1 MSAAAEEKTETPSAP
16 APGGGGGSKLVLIL
30 TLVNLVVTVGMVGVL
45 FVSFKRENSKPKV
58 TDISAH
64 PEAEKAKEGG
74 EGKEGAKEGAKEGG
88 EGKGE
93 GGEGGEGEG
102 KGKAKPKPSEF
113 GRMITLDQFTVNLTS
128 PGASAARFVRVNV
141 SLEVA
146 NEESEAEVT
155 AKIPQVRNAV
165 IDLFNSKHPSDLATA
180 EGRDALKDE
189 IKNALNGF
197 LTRGKVKGV
206 FFTNF
211 VLGS

>member
-1 MSAAAEEKTETPSAP
+1 MSSAAEVKTESSGAS
-16 APGGGGGSKLVLIL
+16 GGGGNKLVLIL

-45 FVSFKRENSKPKV
+45 FVSFKRDSTKPQVGDINAHAEASAEKPK
-58 TDISAH
+58 
-64 PEAEKAKEGG
+64 GG
-74 EGKEGAKEGAKEGG
+74 EA
-88 EGKGE
+88 KGE
-93 GGEGGEGEG
+93 GEGEG
-102 KGKAKPKPSEF
+102 KAEGGAKEKAKSAEF

-128 PGASAARFVRVNV
+128 PGASAPRFVRVNV
-141 SLEVA
+141 SLEVP
-146 NEESEAEVT
+146 NEETESEVN
-155 AKIPQVRNAV
+155 AKVPQVRNAV

-180 EGRDALKDE
+180 EGRDGLKDE